1 VSSSTRT
8 FFTRIWRRLV
18 GQEATQLLIGG
29 LSKLGDVDLLLCAY
43 RQMGIL
49 KYENFDTSGE
59 RHLIQKVL
67 KQQLR
72 DASPTFFDVGANRG
86 AYSIALRSQ
95 FPDAKLFAFEPN
107 PQTFKLLCSRLQS
120 SNDHCYRFAL
130 GDRVASR
137 TIYTYQNQPDSSH
150 SSMFKDVFISI
161 HNATDVL
168 SYEIPMVTLDAFCEA
183 RQIER
188 IDFLKIDTEGYEL
201 NVLRGA
207 ERLLKE
213 RRIKMIQFEFNSMLV
228 SARVFLRDFYSL
240 LNQFDIYRID
250 TERLIPLPHYDA
262 RNEIFQFQ
270 NFFAS
275 ERR

>member
-1 VSSSTRT
+1 VSSLTLT
-8 FFTRIWRRLV
+8 FFKRIWRRLI
-18 GQEATQLLIGG
+18 GQKATQVLIGG
-29 LSKLGDVDLLLCAY
+29 LSKLGDVDLLLYAY

-49 KYENFDTSGE
+49 KFENFDASGE

-67 KQQLR
+67 KQKLR
-72 DASPTFFDVGANRG
+72 DSSPTLFDVGANRG
-86 AYSIALRSQ
+86 AYSIELRSQ

-120 SNDHCYRFAL
+120 PNDHCYRFAL
-130 GDRVASR
+130 GDRVESR
-137 TIYTYQNQPDSSH
+137 AIYTYQNIPDSSH
-150 SSMFKDVFISI
+150 SSMYKDVFISI

-168 SYEIPMVTLDAFCEA
+168 SYEIPIVTLDAFCEA
-183 RQIER
+183 LQIER

-275 ERR
+275 ER

>member
-1 VSSSTRT
+1 MSILTLT
-8 FFTRIWRRLV
+8 FFKRIWRRLI
-18 GQEATQLLIGG
+18 GQKATQLLIGA
-29 LSKLGDVDLLLCAY
+29 LSKVGDVDLLLCAY

-49 KYENFDTSGE
+49 KYENFYISGE

-67 KQQLR
+67 KQNLR
-72 DASPTFFDVGANRG
+72 ESSPTLFDVGANRG
-86 AYSIALRSQ
+86 AYSIELRSQ

-107 PQTFKLLCSRLQS
+107 PQTFELLCSRLQS
-120 SNDHCYRFAL
+120 PNDHCYRFAL
-130 GDRVASR
+130 GDRVESHA
-137 TIYTYQNQPDSSH
+137 IYTYEHEPDSSH
-150 SSMFKDVFISI
+150 SSMYKDVFIDI
-161 HNATDVL
+161 HNAKDVL
-168 SYEIPMVTLDAFCEA
+168 SYEIPMVTLDGFCEA
-183 RQIER
+183 LQIER

-240 LNQFDIYRID
+240 LNQYDIYRID

-262 RNEIFQFQ
+262 KNEIFQFQ